1 MSIDEKLEEIQEL
14 FKTGDK
20 YTQKAMYV
28 LQLAKEKMEEL
39 KKSDELK
46 HLPKS
51 FLDAITGGNDD
62 AFRN

>member
-46 HLPKS
+46 HLPQS